1 MLKVSFHLHFH
12 NTYEDQIWTEVYM
25 EKLAHPRLIRI
36 GTGEIMLKSLDFQK
50 TS

>member
-12 NTYEDQIWTEVYM
+12 NTYEDQIWTEVYKD
-25 EKLAHPRLIRI
+25 KLAHPLLIRI
-36 GTGEIMLKSLDFQK
+36 GTGEIMLKSLDSEK